1 MLTIAKMHGESVA
14 YYESTVTT
22 FDDKISSPDDY
33 YSEDGTQPATAWIQA
48 RTEAQATTVATA
60 LGVKNGA
67 QVDGADVGQ
76 WFNHALAP
84 SGHKLGRAP
93 KNSGVPGFDLTF
105 CAPKSVS
112 LIWGLTDDTDV
123 RSTVDLAHHRAVT
136 TALSYLSEHA
146 GYTRRADDHDRSAMI
161 IDRVEALSGVRYEHR
176 TSRAGDPH
184 LHAHVLLANKQLCRD
199 GKWRT
204 LDGVSLYHEARAA
217 GTIYQ
222 AVLREELSRTLGVQ
236 WADTVHGCAEI
247 IGLDDRGLIEDFST
261 RAREIDQWAADNG
274 VGSDAAFERMGQ
286 KKTRQVKD
294 LDTPLSE
301 LEQNWKARVSE
312 TSAPQFVEALSPHSH
327 SPQPVALPTVDE
339 VLEAVTRERST
350 FTRADVV
357 EAATELLPV
366 GAVTAEQIYDTV
378 EHLAD
383 QVCGGQVAWTVTPEK
398 DRQVDRS
405 AREGSQRFTSEAVVE
420 EVNRGIDLATTVTG
434 RGVSPSMIKPVEG
447 QLSDAQAE
455 AMRAVVSSR
464 YLASVVIA
472 PAGAGK
478 TSSLKAARAAWEQA
492 GKQVIGLAPTGKA
505 ADVMVGENVAHSSST
520 LARVLRGVEDQDVE
534 QAVATLGWSTDHVI
548 VVDEAGMVSTPEM
561 VRVLELAHAADARVV
576 LVGDPYQY
584 GAVKAR
590 GGLLATLAHEVPDA
604 VELREVFRQHDE
616 KERAAS
622 KRLRTGV
629 LPDVERAADFYAGA
643 GRLHA
648 GSVTAMLDDALAGW
662 REDVAAGKDSL
673 LVASTH
679 DYVDALNRAA
689 QQSMIAAGV
698 VDGAEAIAVS
708 SGQYAH
714 VGDTILTRR
723 NDYEL
728 TTSSG
733 DVVRNGQRWQIEA
746 IDGDGF
752 VLARRLDDTAATVR
766 LHPAYLAEHVQL
778 GYASTGH
785 AAQGATVDVARVV
798 AGVGQIDRAGVYVPL
813 TRGREAN
820 YLYMAESMPG
830 DSETGH
836 GVVTATQ
843 RRESAQYARDLLVQA
858 ATRSHSDHSPHEV
871 HRQARLDWGL
881 TRMSRNLPTGES
893 PFRGTRMAQVADQR
907 AAQRLERVQEFY
919 ATTNAAAR
927 VKQAAKETAQQRRS
941 RKCTDTSASTSG
953 VDQPFSAD
961 YLSMSPEE
969 LSETMHKQIHES
981 AQRKK
986 TPHEEERERLTAKI
1000 EHFEQEV
1007 SDLRD
1012 RVSELELVRRDAD
1025 REITRATILVNK
1037 LDNRIRAKEIEREQR
1052 GFLAKAFKPREGLDQ
1067 IEQLMI
1073 ERDQQQIYRDQCEHK
1088 VADVKADLD
1097 QARTAY
1103 QAAQDKHVDAVQEL
1117 SSVNLNPLLLHDGE
1131 LNLAK
1136 MRHDH
1141 TAADDYDHTSSWEHL
1156 SHNDNG
1162 MDL

>member
-1 MLTIAKMHGESVA
+1 MLTIAKMHGDSVA

-22 FDDKISSPDDY
+22 SDDKVSSPDNY

-48 RTEAQATTVATA
+48 RTEAQASAVATA

-76 WFNHALAP
+76 WFNHAIAP

-93 KNSGVPGFDLTF
+93 KSSGVPGFDLTF

-112 LIWGLTDDTDV
+112 LIWGLTNDTDV

-204 LDGVSLYHEARAA
+204 LDGVGLYHEARAA

-222 AVLREELSRTLGVQ
+222 AVLREELSRTLGVA

-294 LDTPLSE
+294 LDMPLSE
-301 LEQNWKARVSE
+301 LEQNWKARVADTAAS
-312 TSAPQFVEALSPHSH
+312 QFVEALSPHSH

-378 EHLAD
+378 ERLAD

-434 RGVSPSMIKPVEG
+434 RGVSASMITPVEG
-447 QLSDAQAE
+447 QLSANQAE

-505 ADVMVGENVAHSSST
+505 ADVMVGEDVAHSSST
-520 LARVLRGVEDQDVE
+520 LARVLRRVDQDVE
-534 QAVATLGWSTDHVI
+534 QAVATLGWTTDHVI

-561 VRVLELAHAADARVV
+561 VRVLELAHAANARVV
-576 LVGDPYQY
+576 VVGDPYQY

-616 KERAAS
+616 KEREAS

-689 QQSMIAAGV
+689 QQTMITTGVIDGSEAIELAAG
-698 VDGAEAIAVS
+698 
-708 SGQYAH
+708 QFAH

-733 DVVRNGQRWQIEA
+733 DVVRNGQRWQIKA
-746 IDGDGF
+746 IDGDGS

-766 LHPAYLAEHVQL
+766 LHPAYLAAHVQL

-830 DSETGH
+830 DSDTGH
-836 GVVTATQ
+836 GTTTPTQ

-858 ATRSHSDHSPHEV
+858 ATRSHSDQSPHEV

-881 TRMSRNLPTGES
+881 SRLSSNVPTSES
-893 PFRGTRMAQVADQR
+893 PFRGTRMAQMVDQR

-927 VKQAAKETAQQRRS
+927 VKQAVKQARDKDR
-941 RKCTDTSASTSG
+941 TDASTPTSG
-953 VDQPFSAD
+953 LNQPSTLD

-969 LSETMHKQIHES
+969 LSEVMHKQMQES

-986 TPHEEERERLTAKI
+986 TPHEEKRERLTAKI

-1007 SDLRD
+1007 SDLRAQ
-1012 RVSELELVRRDAD
+1012 VSELELARRDAD
-1025 REITRATILVNK
+1025 RELSRANRHIHE
-1037 LDNRIRAKEIEREQR
+1037 LDSRIHAKEVEREQR
-1052 GFLAKAFKPREGLDQ
+1052 GFLAKAFKPREGLEQ

-1073 ERDQQQIYRDQCEHK
+1073 ERDQQQFYRDQCEHT
-1088 VADVKADLD
+1088 VAEVKADLD
-1097 QARTAY
+1097 QARAAY
-1103 QAAQDKHVDAVQEL
+1103 EVAREKHSDSVRER
-1117 SSVNLNPLLLHDGE
+1117 SSLGFDPQLYDGE
-1131 LNLAK
+1131 LNLAESH
-1136 MRHDH
+1136 HDD
-1141 TAADDYDHTSSWEHL
+1141 TAANNYDHTSEWEHS